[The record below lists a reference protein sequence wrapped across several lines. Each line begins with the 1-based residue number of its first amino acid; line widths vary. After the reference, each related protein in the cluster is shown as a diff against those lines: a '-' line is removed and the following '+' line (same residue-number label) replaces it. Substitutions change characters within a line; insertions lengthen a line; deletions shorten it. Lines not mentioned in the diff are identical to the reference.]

1 MNNLKFL
8 HQKSYDNFHSPYSGG
23 IMSKL
28 MTQIL
33 KSKKVDKLTEEI
45 TIKIFS

>member
-23 IMSKL
+23 FKINDTNIEK
-28 MTQIL
+28 Q
-33 KSKKVDKLTEEI
+33 KSW
-45 TIKIFS
+45 